1 MDAAWV
7 GVVGAV
13 IGVLIGSGITLGY
26 SVWRDRWERQERQK
40 DRDEHYKQ
48 TLYPRRLEAHQQA
61 FYLVRKIAAAMP
73 DSLKLMKRSRTVT
86 ADEASRQLE
95 EWWASNCFYLDEESR
110 RRIIE
115 AIVYAEDLVID
126 YTIQDDST
134 YRLDDDKRT
143 SWHNDHREFRKCIQ
157 DTLISLEKGI
167 GMKHVEKPKKKKQ
180 ADKA

>member
-7 GVVGAV
+7 GL
-13 IGVLIGSGITLGY
+13 IGVGVGSSITLGY
-26 SVWRDRWERQERQK
+26 NFWRDWSEGREKYRVM
-40 DRDEHYKQ
+40 
-48 TLYPRRLEAHQQA
+48 LYEKRLEIHQKG
-61 FYLVRKIAAAMP
+61 FYLVHKLSETMP
-73 DSLKLMKRSRTVT
+73 DSIEGMKRVKAATINELSH
-86 ADEASRQLE
+86 QLE
-95 EWWASNCFYLDEESR
+95 EWWTLNFFYLDEESR

-115 AIVYAEDLVID
+115 AIVDAEDLVMD

-134 YRLDDDKRT
+134 YRLDDKRT